1 MPKKIVSIVL
11 SASFVIMAASVS
23 FSAQSDGTRLFKHRT
38 ISGSGEARGFGKGI
52 SFNREKFRKTI
63 EDMKLRSRSFKLK
76 RNAGTE
82 K

>member
-11 SASFVIMAASVS
+11 SASFVIMVASVS
-23 FSAQSDGTRLFKHRT
+23 FSAQSDATRLFKHRT

-63 EDMKLRSRSFKLK
+63 ENMKLRSRSLKLK
-76 RNAGTE
+76 RNVGTE